1 MANPNPKAIQ
11 REVMLNVQAS
21 RGFDL
26 NRVREQCAGDG
37 AALTGMR
44 KSFEGQYG
52 RGSFPANEDYCR
64 AGVERAVQIDDPLGL
79 YRNLTIQQMGR
90 AGEYEEGLDKAVV
103 GTKPVELVRN
113 IRKAAE
119 AGERSYSGVGDKSYL
134 LSCGLALDAGAQWAA
149 ANIKRVNR
157 PALSPKE
164 VKEATRACYTPG
176 TEIITIRG
184 ESMPAAKAGLIL
196 GEIIGRDEKLK
207 DRPPETGAVVP
218 APTPATPTRKRTSA
232 AEGR

>member
-1 MANPNPKAIQ
+1 MANPTPKAIQ

-21 RGFDL
+21 RGYDL

-37 AALTGMR
+37 VALTGMR

-52 RGSFPANEDYCR
+52 RGSFPTNEDYCR

-79 YRNLTIQQMGR
+79 YLNLTVQQLGR
-90 AGEYEEGLDKAVV
+90 DTEYDDKLDRALV
-103 GTKPVELVRN
+103 GTKPVELVRDV
-113 IRKAAE
+113 RKAAE
-119 AGERSYSGVGDKSYL
+119 AGERSYTGAGGQTL
-134 LSCGLALDAGAQWAA
+134 PLACGLALDAGAQWAA

-164 VKEATRACYTPG
+164 IKDATRACYTPG
-176 TEIITIRG
+176 TETITLRG
-184 ESMPAAKAGLIL
+184 ESMPAARAGLIL

-207 DRPPETGAVVP
+207 DRPPETGSV
-218 APTPATPTRKRTSA
+218 APTPATPTRKRTSDA
-232 AEGR
+232 REGR